1 MKLVALCGGPQVPRS
16 AATTPQAHAT
26 QQQQDDT
33 AHQMSPLGL
42 VGPGSFSLLT
52 PPRCVSTRTCVNPPR
67 AQSLQRTASGQAE
80 DAQLGLPIPPS
91 ALPILPGPADA
102 VKVLVAVPQLQ
113 QLGYGVVSWPTS

>member
-1 MKLVALCGGPQVPRS
+1 MKRVALCGGPQVPRG

-42 VGPGSFSLLT
+42 VGPGSFFLST
-52 PPRCVSTRTCVNPPR
+52 PPRCASTRTCISPPPNTVPATYSPR
-67 AQSLQRTASGQAE
+67 SGRGHSS
-80 DAQLGLPIPPS
+80 GLHTQHS

-102 VKVLVAVPQLQ
+102 VPDA
-113 QLGYGVVSWPTS
+113 PTCLTHASGAD